1 MLIDVVDIPPVGLN
15 APVKIKL
22 FIYAFCVLID
32 VVDIPP
38 SKLANPPIF
47 RAPPSDSE
55 PTVRDVT
62 YAAPVLMLVVEI
74 PLLKSDRPPTFKPPV
89 VIDTF
94 AWCVVCPVV
103 VRVFVD
109 SPPESLPP
117 PIVRFC
123 IYAFCVLIDVVDM
136 PPNKLA
142 NPPIFKA
149 PPSDSEPTVREVTYA
164 APVLM
169 LVVDIPPVGLNAPV
183 KIKLFIYAF
192 CVLILVV
199 DIPPPRVAK
208 PPIFK
213 APPSDSD
220 PTVRDVT

>member
-1 MLIDVVDIPPVGLN
+1 MLVVDI
-15 APVKIKL
+15 
-22 FIYAFCVLID
+22 
-32 VVDIPP
+32 
-38 SKLANPPIF
+38 
-47 RAPPSDSE
+47 
-55 PTVRDVT
+55 
-62 YAAPVLMLVVEI
+62 
-74 PLLKSDRPPTFKPPV
+74 
-89 VIDTF
+89 
-94 AWCVVCPVV
+94 
-103 VRVFVD
+103 
-109 SPPESLPP
+109 
-117 PIVRFC
+117 
-123 IYAFCVLIDVVDM
+123 

-183 KIKLFIYAF
+183 KVKLFIYAF
-192 CVLILVV
+192 CVLMLVV
-199 DIPPPRVAK
+199 DIPPPRVAKPIVLIELVLIVYVLNEVVTISPIFIYPNVVPIVNEVTVKEEINAICVLIDVVDIPPARVAK